1 MTRPVLDRQDLD
13 AVIFDMDGVITD
25 TASVHFGAWKRLF
38 DGYLRERVD
47 RGDDAAFTPFTND
60 DYRRYVDGM
69 PRYDGVRRF
78 LASRAIAL
86 EEGETDDPPDRET
99 IRGLGN
105 RKNGYFLTTLEEDG
119 VDPFPTS
126 VDLLHALRDTGFAT
140 AIISA
145 SRNAE
150 AVLRAAGV
158 LDLFDVKVDG
168 TDQQALGFAGKPAP
182 DVFVVA
188 AERLGVIPD
197 RAAVVEDAIAG
208 VRAGRDGGFALVV
221 GVDRT
226 GHPDDLRDGGADVV
240 VADLGELAVQP

>member
-1 MTRPVLDRQDLD
+1 MLPVLARGALD

-25 TASVHFGAWKRLF
+25 TAAVHFGAWKRLF
-38 DGYLRERVD
+38 DGYLRARVS
-47 RGDDAAFTPFTND
+47 RGDDDTFAPFTQD

-78 LASRAIAL
+78 LTSRGIEL
-86 EEGETDDPPDRET
+86 PEGDTDDPADRET
-99 IRGLGN
+99 VRGLGN
-105 RKNGYFLTTLEEDG
+105 RKNGFFLATLKEDG
-119 VDPFPTS
+119 VAPFRTS
-126 VDLLHALRDTGFAT
+126 VDLLHDLRDAGFAT

-150 AVLRAAGV
+150 AVLRAARV
-158 LDLFDVKVDG
+158 LELFDAKVDG

-182 DVFVVA
+182 DVFLVA
-188 AERLGVIPD
+188 AERLGVPAD

-208 VRAGRDGGFALVV
+208 VQAGRDGGFALVV

-226 GHPDDLRDGGADVV
+226 GHPDDLRTGGADVV
-240 VADLGELAVQP
+240 VSDLGELEVEA